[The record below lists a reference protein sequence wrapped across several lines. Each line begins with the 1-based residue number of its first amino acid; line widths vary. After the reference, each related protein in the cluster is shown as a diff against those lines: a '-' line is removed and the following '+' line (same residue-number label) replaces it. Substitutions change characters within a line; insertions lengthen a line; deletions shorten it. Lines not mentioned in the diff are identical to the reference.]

1 MYDLE
6 FRSVSKRYRIAGQ
19 STSGG
24 GLLGKLRWFG
34 RRSAEFWALRDV
46 NFAVRSGEALGII
59 GHNGA
64 GKSTILKLVSNIT
77 SPTEGEI
84 HIRGRIAALLEVGS
98 GFHPELTGRENVY
111 LSGSILGMR
120 RAEISSK
127 LESILDFA
135 GVANFADVPV
145 KRYSSGMYVRLGF
158 AIAAHLD
165 ADILLLDEVLAVGDA
180 KFQER
185 CQERILELKARGTT
199 IVFISHDLAAVRR
212 LCDRALLLNHGRLVA
227 EGAPSE
233 VISEYA
239 LLGRERNRVEANE
252 LLNPQKPARVTA
264 FTFLDDSGKP
274 TTELQ
279 TGFSARAIVEYE
291 VTHPIP
297 SAAISVLF
305 YSSGDWTVASQFTT
319 IDVPLHLPA
328 GTGAI
333 EFSTDELAL
342 PPGAYAAGC
351 SIEDDRQQID
361 FVSKTYF
368 AVAAGKPVRGRF
380 HSPHTWRKIRYSEAE
395 PGSLATH
402 HQHPSD
408 NGD

>member
-6 FRSVSKRYRIAGQ
+6 FHSVSKRYRLAGR
-19 STSGG
+19 SSNR
-24 GLLGKLRWFG
+24 GLLDKLRWFG
-34 RRSAEFWALRDV
+34 RRSGSFWALRDV
-46 NFAVRSGEALGII
+46 SFGVRSGEALGII

-64 GKSTILKLVSNIT
+64 GKSTLLKLISNIT

-84 HIRGRIAALLEVGS
+84 RIRGRIAALLEVGS

-120 RAEISSK
+120 RAEINNK
-127 LESILDFA
+127 LDSILEFA
-135 GVANFADVPV
+135 GVLNFADVPV

-185 CQERILELKARGTT
+185 CQERILELKANGTT
-199 IVFISHDLAAVRR
+199 IVFISHDLASVRR
-212 LCDRALLLNHGRLVA
+212 LCDRGLLLNHGRLIA
-227 EGAPSE
+227 EGTPSE

-239 LLGRERNRVEANE
+239 LLGRERNRVEESE
-252 LLNPQKPARVTA
+252 LVNARKPARVTA
-264 FTFLDDSGKP
+264 FTFLDESGRP

-279 TGFSARAIVEYE
+279 TGFPACAIVEYE
-291 VTHPIP
+291 VMHPVQH
-297 SAAISVLF
+297 AAISVLF
-305 YSSGDWTVASQFTT
+305 YASGDWTVASHFTT
-319 IDVPLHLPA
+319 IDLPLHLPA

-333 EFSTDELAL
+333 EFSTDELTL

-368 AVAAGKPVRGRF
+368 TVVAGKPVRGRF
-380 HSPHTWRKIRYSEAE
+380 HSPHTWRELRYTEAVSHE
-395 PGSLATH
+395 PSRTE
-402 HQHPSD
+402 
-408 NGD
+408 GDEKP

>member
-19 STSGG
+19 STSDG
-24 GLLGKLRWFG
+24 GLLGRLRWFG

-46 NFAVRSGEALGII
+46 NFAVRSSEALGII

-368 AVAAGKPVRGRF
+368 AVVAGKPVRGRF
-380 HSPHTWRKIRYSEAE
+380 HSPHTWREIRYSETE

-408 NGD
+408 DGD